1 MSPQCGCSKRVLV
14 LGATGTVGS
23 MVARLLLQQG
33 SEVVAASRRPEAGVL
48 PGASWVSFDYEVP
61 GTFAAAVAGVES
73 IFMVVRPGDDV
84 PQATAI
90 PLLEEASRAGVGKV
104 VLLSAMGAERRPE
117 FGLRILE
124 RFIEER
130 GFRFVHLRPNW
141 FMQLF
146 TAGPLH
152 YDLMTTGALHLPAGD
167 AAISYIDAADIA
179 KVAARV
185 LTSAEYDG
193 QGLTLTGPEAMTHE
207 QLTSELSA
215 LTARRFGYVAL
226 SEDQAR
232 SGLALAGFSEARIER
247 LIQFY
252 RLVRTGACAP
262 TSDAT
267 QRVTG
272 EPATTW
278 RTFVEKSAAVWS

>member
-1 MSPQCGCSKRVLV
+1 
-14 LGATGTVGS
+14 
-23 MVARLLLQQG
+23 MVARLLLQRG
-33 SEVVAASRRPEAGVL
+33 SDVVAASRRPDTWAL
-48 PGASWVSFDYEVP
+48 PGAEWVSFDYEAP
-61 GTFAAAVAGVES
+61 GTFAGAVADVQS
-73 IFMVVRPGDDV
+73 MFMVVRPGDDA

-90 PLLEEASRAGVGKV
+90 PMLEEARRAGVGKV

-124 RFIEER
+124 RYIEES

-152 YDLMTTGALHLPAGD
+152 HDLMTTGALHLPAGD

-179 KVAARV
+179 QVAARV
-185 LTSAEYDG
+185 LTTAEYDG
-193 QGLTLTGPEAMTHE
+193 QGLTLTGPEPISHA
-207 QLTSELSA
+207 QLTGELSA
-215 LTARRFGYVAL
+215 FTGRIFRYVAL
-226 SEDQAR
+226 SEEQAR
-232 SGLALAGFSEARIER
+232 AGLASGGFSEARIER

-252 RLVRTGACAP
+252 RLVRTGVCAP

-272 EPATTW
+272 APAATW
-278 RTFVEKSAAVWS
+278 QQFVQRNLAAFL